1 MIQARALVKRFGS
14 RTAVRDIS
22 FDIGK
27 GEVVG
32 FLGPNGAGKTTT
44 LRMLTGYFPPTS
56 GEIRVDG
63 MDIFEHPREVKKKIG
78 YLPENLP
85 LYKEMTV
92 GSYLDFVARI
102 KAVRKP
108 ERKGKIDLA
117 IERCS
122 LEDVR
127 KRPIGNLSK
136 GYRQRVGIAQAILHE
151 PEVLFLDE
159 PTSGLD
165 PKQIIEIRELVRK
178 LAGQHTLVLSTHVLP
193 EVTMT
198 CRRVI
203 ILNEGRLAAVDT
215 IEGLSERLRPTN
227 RIVLKLRNADT
238 RALEVL
244 GKIPGVLAVR
254 ERGDGSVL
262 VESEKDSD
270 VREEAAKATIEAG
283 CGLLELQSE
292 KLSLEEVF
300 LKLTMEDQAQ
310 R

>member
-1 MIQARALVKRFGS
+1 MIEARALVKQFGS

-63 MDIFEHPREVKKKIG
+63 MDVFEHPREVKKKIG

-102 KAVRKP
+102 KAVRKRD
-108 ERKGKIDLA
+108 RKRKIDLA

-122 LEDVR
+122 LQDVR

-165 PKQIIEIRELVRK
+165 PKQIIEIRELIRK
-178 LAGQHTLVLSTHVLP
+178 LAGEHTLVLSTHILP

-215 IEGLSERLRPTN
+215 IEELSERLRPTN
-227 RIVLKLRNADT
+227 RIVLKLRDPGA
-238 RALEVL
+238 RVLEFL
-244 GKIPGVLAVR
+244 ERIPGVLAVKR
-254 ERGDGSVL
+254 RGDDSVL
-262 VESEKDSD
+262 VESEKERD
-270 VREEAAKATIEAG
+270 VRAEAAAAVVGAG
-283 CGLLELQSE
+283 CGLLEMQSE
-292 KLSLEEVF
+292 RLSLEDVF
-300 LKLTMEDQAQ
+300 LKLTMEEQPQ
-310 R
+310 H